1 MPARYFE
8 LREYISADD
17 EELAEEMSSPA
28 ANSKL
33 KTLLVQL
40 ADAPVKIEICWTRE
54 TCSTVCWRSCHH
66 LATIS
71 VPPNAEIVH
80 SPDFESGVLKVL
92 GSQVKKLTRAERS
105 SVQPF
110 LR

>member
-8 LREYISADD
+8 LREYISTDD

-40 ADAPVKIEICWTRE
+40 ADA
-54 TCSTVCWRSCHH
+54 
-66 LATIS
+66 
-71 VPPNAEIVH
+71 
-80 SPDFESGVLKVL
+80 
-92 GSQVKKLTRAERS
+92 
-105 SVQPF
+105 
-110 LR
+110 